1 MTKTEHWQQQL
12 TQSRE
17 ALKSALAGLS
27 AEQWAT
33 PVYGEGQDW
42 TVQDVISHLV
52 DSENGMSIHI
62 YKIRKGRETIPADF
76 DLNRWNAGVRERTGP
91 ASPEELR
98 QRLDATRARLL
109 EGLATLTANEWQL
122 TGRHPQ
128 RGIITI
134 EQYFETIHEHERL
147 HTNHIRQAVDQ

>member
-12 TQSRE
+12 AQSRQ
-17 ALKSALAGLS
+17 ALLETLTSLS

-42 TVQDVISHLV
+42 TVQDVVSHLI
-52 DSENGMSIHI
+52 DSETGMSIHI
-62 YKIRKGRETIPADF
+62 YKIRKGRETVPADF

-91 ASPEELR
+91 IAPEELR
-98 QRLDATRARLL
+98 QRLEATRARLL
-109 EGLATLTANEWQL
+109 DGLATLTADEWQL
-122 TGRHPQ
+122 SGRHPQ

-134 EQYFETIHEHERL
+134 EQYFETIADHERL
-147 HTNHIRQAVDQ
+147 HTDHIRQAINL